1 MSELAERAAAHP
13 EPAPARRSP
22 LGELLHYRQLVAVLV
37 VRELKVRY
45 KRSVLGLLWTMLNP
59 LLLMVVYTVV
69 FATIMRAPQR
79 NFAIFLLS
87 GLLPWLFFSTSVLQG
102 LNSIL
107 TNQELI
113 RKVRLPQAV
122 FPLSVVGSN
131 LVNFAL
137 SLLPLLLLMAVLR
150 QPFTPAL
157 LFIPIGVLVLSV
169 FTSGV
174 TLLFATFTVFFRD
187 VRHLAEVL
195 LQMLLYLSPIF
206 YDLQMLGERSE
217 WWFRAFRVFLRLNPL
232 AYLVPLV
239 RDPVFYGRL
248 PGLQVVGLASL
259 ESALML
265 ALGFAVFHRLAPR
278 HIHYL

>member
-1 MSELAERAAAHP
+1 MTELAERAQAAAP
-13 EPAPARRSP
+13 PTPARKSA
-22 LGELLHYRQLVAVLV
+22 LAELLQYRELVALLV

-137 SLLPLLLLMAVLR
+137 SLLPLLLLMAVLG

-157 LFIPIGVLVLSV
+157 LFIPVAIFILAV

-195 LQMLLYLSPIF
+195 LQMLLYLSPVF
-206 YDLQMLGERSE
+206 YDLQMLGQRSD
-217 WWFRAFRVFLRLNPL
+217 WWFRAFRLFLRLNPL
-232 AYLVPLV
+232 SYLLPLV
-239 RDPVFYGRL
+239 RDPVYYGRL
-248 PGLQVVGLASL
+248 PSLASLGIASL
-259 ESALML
+259 ESLLML
-265 ALGFAVFHRLAPR
+265 AVGFAVFHRLAPR